1 MSKGNEFCSFWLS
14 IGRSG
19 KFGRKGVV
27 AISFITNDERQTLRH
42 IEQYYNTQIEELPTN
57 IADLI

>member
-1 MSKGNEFCSFWLS
+1 MFFWLS

-19 KFGRKGVV
+19 VFSRKRV
-27 AISFITNDERQTLRH
+27 AINFITNDERQTLHH
-42 IEQYYNTQIEELPTN
+42 IEQDYNTQIEELPMN

>member
-1 MSKGNEFCSFWLS
+1 LFFWLS

-19 KFGRKGVV
+19 AFGRKGV
-27 AISFITNDERQTLRH
+27 AINFITNDEQQALQH
-42 IEQYYNTQIEELPTN
+42 IEQYYNTQIEELPMN

>member
-1 MSKGNEFCSFWLS
+1 LFFCLS

-19 KFGRKGVV
+19 RFGRKGVV
-27 AISFITNDERQTLRH
+27 AINFITNDERQTLHH
-42 IEQYYNTQIEELPTN
+42 IEQYYNTQIEELPMN

>member
-1 MSKGNEFCSFWLS
+1 MNFVLWLS

-19 KFGRKGVV
+19 AFGRKGV
-27 AISFITNDERQTLRH
+27 AINLITNDERQTLNH
-42 IEQYYNTQIEELPTN
+42 IEKYYNTQIEELPVN

>member
-1 MSKGNEFCSFWLS
+1 MSKRNQFCSFWLS

-19 KFGRKGVV
+19 TFGRKGV
-27 AISFITNDERQTLRH
+27 AINLITNDERQTLHH
-42 IEQYYNTQIEELPTN
+42 IEQYYNTQIEELPMN